1 MVPGFQGAEARFR
14 LRGNSGHSAHP
25 LERQGALPA
34 DRFRV
39 AAAQVHA
46 LAASAS
52 LRSRDRG
59 GVGQAEFPQ
68 EGRGLRPA
76 FAPERNANGGSASSS
91 TTVPLRHRQVR
102 KAQKTR
108 IQLRAVKRIRFT
120 LNHIKDE
127 RHVMI
132 GIKFIKVQ
140 PTTYLLQYR
149 GGKIVREGLGLS
161 FFYYGPTTSLVA
173 VPVASTDTP
182 FIFQET
188 TADFQAVT
196 IQGQVTYRI
205 SEPKRLAALLNYT
218 LEKDGDTYVSED
230 PEKLPERV
238 IHVINVIARAEL
250 QKLPLREAIRASDTL
265 VQAVKARLVA
275 AEEITSLGLEV
286 LGLSILAIKPT
297 PETARALEADTRERL
312 FREADEAT
320 YARRNS
326 AVEQERA
333 IKENELN
340 TEIAVETK
348 KRQIRETQ
356 MDAERAVQEKE
367 GLLKKEALETNIG
380 LEERRKNM
388 VALAADNAKAEADAR
403 AYGVSSTMK
412 ALGSADTKILQ
423 ALASTGMRPEQLIA
437 FAFQELA
444 GKAEKI
450 GQLNISPDLL
460 RELLTPQPARK

>member
-1 MVPGFQGAEARFR
+1 MF
-14 LRGNSGHSAHP
+14 
-25 LERQGALPA
+25 
-34 DRFRV
+34 
-39 AAAQVHA
+39 
-46 LAASAS
+46 
-52 LRSRDRG
+52 
-59 GVGQAEFPQ
+59 
-68 EGRGLRPA
+68 
-76 FAPERNANGGSASSS
+76 
-91 TTVPLRHRQVR
+91 
-102 KAQKTR
+102 
-108 IQLRAVKRIRFT
+108 
-120 LNHIKDE
+120 
-127 RHVMI
+127 

-297 PETARALEADTRERL
+297 PETARALEAETREQL
-312 FREADEAT
+312 FREADEAV

-340 TEIAVETK
+340 TEIAVENK

-356 MDAERAVQEKE
+356 MEAERAVQEK
-367 GLLKKEALETNIG
+367 KHVVQKEALEANIG
-380 LEERRKNM
+380 MEDRRKSL
-388 VALAADNAKAEADAR
+388 VALAGENAKAEADAR

-412 ALGSADTKILQ
+412 ALGSADAKILQ
-423 ALASTGMRPEQLIA
+423 ALATTGMKPEQLIA

-444 GKAEKI
+444 GRADKI

>member
-1 MVPGFQGAEARFR
+1 
-14 LRGNSGHSAHP
+14 
-25 LERQGALPA
+25 
-34 DRFRV
+34 
-39 AAAQVHA
+39 
-46 LAASAS
+46 
-52 LRSRDRG
+52 
-59 GVGQAEFPQ
+59 
-68 EGRGLRPA
+68 
-76 FAPERNANGGSASSS
+76 
-91 TTVPLRHRQVR
+91 
-102 KAQKTR
+102 
-108 IQLRAVKRIRFT
+108 
-120 LNHIKDE
+120 
-127 RHVMI
+127 MI
-132 GIKFIKVQ
+132 GIKFIKVE

-297 PETARALEADTRERL
+297 PETARALEAETREQL
-312 FREADEAT
+312 FREADEAV

-340 TEIAVETK
+340 TEIAVENK

-356 MDAERAVQEKE
+356 MEAERTVQEKKH
-367 GLLKKEALETNIG
+367 LVQKEALEANIG
-380 LEERRKNM
+380 MEDRRKSL
-388 VALAADNAKAEADAR
+388 VALAAENAKAEADAR

-412 ALGSADTKILQ
+412 ALGSADAKILQ
-423 ALASTGMRPEQLIA
+423 ALATTGMKPEQLIA

-444 GKAEKI
+444 GRADKI

>member
-1 MVPGFQGAEARFR
+1 
-14 LRGNSGHSAHP
+14 
-25 LERQGALPA
+25 
-34 DRFRV
+34 
-39 AAAQVHA
+39 
-46 LAASAS
+46 
-52 LRSRDRG
+52 
-59 GVGQAEFPQ
+59 
-68 EGRGLRPA
+68 
-76 FAPERNANGGSASSS
+76 
-91 TTVPLRHRQVR
+91 
-102 KAQKTR
+102 
-108 IQLRAVKRIRFT
+108 
-120 LNHIKDE
+120 
-127 RHVMI
+127 MI
-132 GIKFIKVQ
+132 GIEFIKVQ

-182 FIFQET
+182 FIFQAT

-196 IQGQVTYRI
+196 IQRQVTYRI

-265 VQAVKARLVA
+265 VQALKARLVA

-297 PETARALEADTRERL
+297 PETARALEAETREKM
-312 FREADEAT
+312 FREADEAI

-340 TEIAVETK
+340 TEIAIENK

-356 MDAERAVQEKE
+356 MDAERAVQEKRHQLE
-367 GLLKKEALETNIG
+367 RADLEARTG
-380 LEERRKNM
+380 LEGKREEL
-388 VALAADNAKAEADAR
+388 VALAAANAKTEADTRAYGISATMQALGAADAR
-403 AYGVSSTMK
+403 
-412 ALGSADTKILQ
+412 ILQ
-423 ALASTGMRPEQLIA
+423 VLASSGMKPEQLIA
-437 FAFQELA
+437 FA
-444 GKAEKI
+444 
-450 GQLNISPDLL
+450 
-460 RELLTPQPARK
+460 

>member
-1 MVPGFQGAEARFR
+1 
-14 LRGNSGHSAHP
+14 
-25 LERQGALPA
+25 
-34 DRFRV
+34 
-39 AAAQVHA
+39 
-46 LAASAS
+46 
-52 LRSRDRG
+52 
-59 GVGQAEFPQ
+59 
-68 EGRGLRPA
+68 
-76 FAPERNANGGSASSS
+76 
-91 TTVPLRHRQVR
+91 
-102 KAQKTR
+102 
-108 IQLRAVKRIRFT
+108 
-120 LNHIKDE
+120 
-127 RHVMI
+127 MI

-275 AEEITSLGLEV
+275 AEEVTSLGLEV

-297 PETARALEADTRERL
+297 PETARALEAETREQL
-312 FREADEAT
+312 FREADEAV

-340 TEIAVETK
+340 TEIAVENK

-356 MDAERAVQEKE
+356 MEAERTVQEKKH
-367 GLLKKEALETNIG
+367 LVQKEALEANIG
-380 LEERRKNM
+380 MEDRRKSL
-388 VALAADNAKAEADAR
+388 VALAAENAKAEADAR

-412 ALGSADTKILQ
+412 ALGSADAKILQ
-423 ALASTGMRPEQLIA
+423 ALATTGMKPEQLIA

-444 GKAEKI
+444 GRADKI